1 MRMIFDKDVEN
12 QDFLELILHEKEL
25 QDLDELGISED
36 FDEGVDGR
44 TPINILIRIEKGGY
58 DAAGKR
64 KKSKRY

>member
-25 QDLDELGISED
+25 EDLDELGISED
-36 FDEGVDGR
+36 FDEGIDGR

-58 DAAGKR
+58 DAASKR